1 MPPPSQKGNPGIR
14 GESKYQKSMGQTE
27 MLEDLVGMVK
37 GLDGDD
43 DVELGSDYPYQN
55 SENMRRSKKQVR
67 PGGVPSTNTTSV
79 ELKNLAD
86 LEMQKKEEEVS
97 HNLI

>member
-1 MPPPSQKGNPGIR
+1 MTANASSKLFDVSNFVDHQKRTFSGVPPPSQKGNPGIR
-14 GESKYQKSMGQTE
+14 QDSKYQKSLGQTE

-55 SENMRRSKKQVR
+55 SENFRRSKK
-67 PGGVPSTNTTSV
+67 
-79 ELKNLAD
+79 
-86 LEMQKKEEEVS
+86 
-97 HNLI
+97 

>member
-1 MPPPSQKGNPGIR
+1 
-14 GESKYQKSMGQTE
+14 MGQTE
-27 MLEDLVGMVK
+27 MLEDLVGMVE

-55 SENMRRSKKQVR
+55 SENFKRSKKQVR
-67 PGGVPSTNTTSV
+67 PGGVPSTNTTSI
-79 ELKNLAD
+79 EFKNLVGD
-86 LEMQKKEEEVS
+86 LEMQKLSKGNEEDVAS

>member
-1 MPPPSQKGNPGIR
+1 
-14 GESKYQKSMGQTE
+14 
-27 MLEDLVGMVK
+27 MLEDLVGMVQ

-55 SENMRRSKKQVR
+55 SENFRRSKKQVR

-79 ELKNLAD
+79 ELKNLMGD
-86 LEMQKKEEEVS
+86 LEMQKMSKANDDEAS
-97 HNLI
+97 HNLV